1 MNGAVVKRCVNVAI
15 VLLLMLIP
23 YLAPTPSGFTEAGFK
38 ILGVFLGCIYG
49 WISLGII
56 GTSLLGIVML
66 GFAPGMTIAGVM
78 QSGFGGETFMLV
90 LFFAT
95 FAGIL
100 EQLGLGEQMASRVLS
115 MKFGKRGPW
124 ALSFSIMLMAYCT
137 AFVTSIMPGILI
149 SWGVLASICE
159 LCGFRRGDVW
169 PKAMVVGIVLA
180 CCMGHSAWPIEV
192 LAFTLLGLYDSFGL
206 SQINYLAFTA
216 LNVLIG
222 LLAMAFF
229 LTFAKFALRPDIS
242 KLASVQ
248 ANPSKKTPL
257 TREQRQMLAIAVL
270 FFAVLFLPGAF
281 PDAEGLIGLLGS
293 IGNAGCAAMVLAFAA
308 IIRTRN
314 GSSLV
319 DIGAAIRDGVPWES
333 LILIACA
340 IPLSSAL
347 TSNDAGLMPI
357 FQQAFGTLF
366 GSLGNQ
372 VAFSL
377 AFLALIVALTNVMGN
392 ITVGVIM
399 VPLLCTFGSAA
410 GANVAMLTVV
420 TCIACNAA
428 LLLPSGGPTAALL
441 HGNRDWFDSSKD
453 IYVISIMAVI
463 AFFVAAAIAMGALGQ
478 LVF

>member
-1 MNGAVVKRCVNVAI
+1 MNGAVIKRCVNTAV

-23 YLAPTPSGFTEAGFK
+23 YLAPIPPGFTEAGFK
-38 ILGVFLGCIYG
+38 VLGVFLGCIYG
-49 WISLGII
+49 WISLGIM

-66 GFAPGMTIAGVM
+66 GFAPGMTVAGVM

-100 EQLGLGEQMASRVLS
+100 EQLGLGEWIASRVLG
-115 MKFGKRGPW
+115 MKLGKRGPW
-124 ALSFSIMLMAYCT
+124 ALSFSLMLMAYCT

-159 LCGFRRGDVW
+159 LCGFRRGDAW
-169 PKAMVVGIVLA
+169 PKAMVVGLVLA

-206 SQINYLAFTA
+206 PQINYLAFTA

-222 LLAMAFF
+222 LLAMALF
-229 LTFAKFALRPDIS
+229 LVLAKFILRPDVTR
-242 KLASVQ
+242 LTSVQ
-248 ANPSKKTPL
+248 TRPSKKTPL
-257 TREQRQMLAIAVL
+257 TREQRQVLVIAAL

-281 PDAEGLIGLLGS
+281 PDAGGLIGLLGS
-293 IGNAGCAAMVLAFAA
+293 IGNAGCAAIVLALAA
-308 IIRTRN
+308 IVRTKN

-319 DIGAAIRDGVPWES
+319 DIGLAIRDGVPWES

-357 FQQAFGTLF
+357 FQQGFSLLF
-366 GSLGNQ
+366 GSLDNQ
-372 VAFSL
+372 IAFSL

-392 ITVGVIM
+392 ITVGVIT

-410 GANVAMLTVV
+410 GVDIAMLTVV

-441 HGNRDWFDSSKD
+441 HGNRDWFDGAKD
-453 IYVISIMAVI
+453 IYVISTMAVV
-463 AFFVAAAIAMGALGQ
+463 AFIVAAAIAMGTLGQ
-478 LVF
+478 LIF